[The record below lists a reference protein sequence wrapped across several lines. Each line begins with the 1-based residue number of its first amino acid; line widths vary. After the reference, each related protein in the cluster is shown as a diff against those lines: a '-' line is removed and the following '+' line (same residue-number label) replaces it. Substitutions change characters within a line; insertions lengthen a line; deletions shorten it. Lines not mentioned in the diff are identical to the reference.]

1 MRGLL
6 ITVAALVGAC
16 GSQVRA
22 PADTACEELEV
33 GALCSFVGRRG
44 PVVGV
49 CERIGGRDETTCR
62 LPPIAEERLACVGAA
77 RGERCAFEAALGR
90 VEGVCA
96 GVELVCRA
104 EAPRARRF
112 EAELCG

>member
-6 ITVAALVGAC
+6 IAVVALVSGC
-16 GSQVRA
+16 GSQARA
-22 PADTACEELEV
+22 PADAACEALEA
-33 GALCSFVGRRG
+33 GSLCSFVGRLG

-49 CERIGGRDETTCR
+49 CTRAGALDETSCR

-77 RGERCAFEAALGR
+77 RGERCAFEATLGR

-96 GVELVCRA
+96 GAVPVCRG